1 MGSAYERELSIL
13 IINILRRKL
22 EKLGFSNNWNKWIQT
37 WFSEPWISVL
47 KHGRPGSFFK
57 SSRGIRQG
65 CPLSPYLYLILAE
78 TLSRKN

>member
-13 IINILRRKL
+13 IKKSLLRIF

-37 WFSEPWISVL
+37 CISEPWIAVL

-65 CPLSPYLYLILAE
+65 CPLSPYL
-78 TLSRKN
+78 